1 MPDLFSG
8 MVPERTTV
16 FDGVAMPNAIE
27 NPQGTLGRF
36 RRAQIAAVANL
47 DIDGTPAEAIYDQ
60 FQALTDKY
68 NQNIE
73 LYGEGQAEAAAASV
87 QQQRRAQGLIDLS
100 NDIGPTEGALGVS
113 AAISEATTQ
122 ALNFD
127 MEQAREAALE
137 RAAIDRVTDLAASG
151 DYTTA
156 ATYLNLMEHG
166 NVLQQRADF
175 MTKNLILQRE
185 IDRAGSELRDTPF
198 YSHITNFILGMIPFQ
213 KSLSQSGLVD
223 VPNEDKGF
231 WDWMFAGDRRRVEA
245 SALWNMSPEEF
256 GRAVREQVLPAVE
269 EKSRWFFGA
278 YQDDTEQLELL
289 QGFMHTPRPLINNV
303 WNAVDNFGFV
313 GPAELAAGGKLAR
326 SIPNMLLG
334 MGARRQAAGM
344 AARAARDGLL
354 NDVKSALLRTGFET
368 KDEIADALA
377 PSIMRP
383 QTGPTKLTGWALA
396 NEMLE
401 RADSISDGLN
411 RLVQTGRFADEAELK
426 AAQAAF
432 LERELAAN
440 FEEAKIMDIDW
451 SNPERLID
459 NSSVE
464 RVTFTLGKNKTDGWV
479 READAKRYATQTG
492 FSDAVTE
499 QVEGGQWVVKVAR
512 AMPETGAYI
521 NPLQVKTTNMFSR
534 YLLGARQRSDEF
546 LANRAQVSENTR
558 NTLLNDLRSQLWRE
572 VNVDPASK
580 ARVAQMAAF
589 GEANAS
595 WFDTVETANMFFQ
608 RSFKRDITE
617 REWRSYNGL
626 RDINDFEYGIRNDT
640 RYKELQIRGME
651 TVNVDTGFG
660 YIDQVNAFV
669 DEGMTRPVRGR
680 VLNMSDGS
688 IVKDIDEAARVTLRD
703 KGFQLVHLD
712 EPFRLADGREI
723 TAVATRKGGH
733 FQREGLRRAQLPY
746 RAGGHRIYEDK
757 YFVKQAHKSVLDN
770 GDTAWKNPHTFV
782 AGTRAEVEEWARIMN
797 LAREQ
802 FARDPGDLAKL
813 DEIFGGRP
821 GYPTPEQFTAGMADG
836 TYSKDFEFVGL
847 FDRELPKEYDNV
859 GREWMSEEAE
869 DGTLSYLRTNGRLY
883 YSQKGN
889 EALVDFRGAQA
900 PVLDAYD
907 AVNRAFL
914 NIANLTSF
922 SDYKITSVNRWAN
935 TFGDYLDKN
944 LLPANPTPMQMFLD
958 GKLTKGASR
967 DRLVNAAEDQ
977 RQIILRNLGWKT
989 TSDLKAEEVSR
1000 SFGEFLMGTDP
1011 NSLRH
1016 SASRRLVNWFS
1027 ERNPLQALRGFAFD
1041 LKLGLLNP
1049 VQLFLQAGTYMA
1061 IAAIDPAGA
1070 TRALGTNGLLRAFLI
1085 RDDLLPAMLKGGMWK
1100 MGGFDSAEDFEAFMK
1115 TAKASGFLTINES
1128 HSLVNA
1134 MGPNSGL
1141 SLSDNPL
1148 QKAREMSRF
1157 FFNEGELVNRMT
1169 AMRSAWDHTKRSF
1182 GDNLDNAR
1190 GEDFLNKFTGRSET
1204 LAFSMSRSSQAW
1216 WQQGPASIP
1225 TQFFSYQARMM
1236 EMMFGGQLTRWE
1248 RAKLIASQFFLYGA
1262 AGIPLAPVLSDMMA
1276 AKTGENPELQTV
1288 GGWLDRGAL
1297 DNLVNAFGGP
1307 DVMIGERFG
1316 TGGWIGDTIGELM
1329 GYSKYGEQNTL
1340 DVLGGASWAVASD
1353 VYKDFLPF
1361 ISYMAAE
1368 SGGDTGRPAPRRAFV
1383 NLASNI
1389 SSVSNVIKF
1398 MMIRNHGQYVSTNGN
1413 ISVDEVPSD
1422 AAWFVLLTGS
1432 KPGDMDDL
1440 SAHMSYLKDRDTAVQ
1455 EAAKVI
1461 EQYRAEIFTRPEDHE
1476 EIADEINIFVQHLDP
1491 SIRASVLAKARQPSR
1506 SMLDSAEERINRIR
1520 SQEAA
1525 LRATEESQ

>member
-8 MVPERTTV
+8 MVPDRSVV

-47 DIDGTPAEAIYDQ
+47 NVDGTPAEAIYDQ
-60 FQALTDKY
+60 FQTLTDRY
-68 NQNIE
+68 NQNID
-73 LYGEGQAEAAAASV
+73 LYGEGQAEAAAAATR
-87 QQQRRAQGLIDLS
+87 QQRRTQGLIDLS
-100 NDIGPTEGALGVS
+100 NEIGPSADALGVS

-127 MEQAREAALE
+127 MAQAREAALE
-137 RAAIDRVTDLAASG
+137 QAAIDRIVDLAASG
-151 DYTTA
+151 DHTTA
-156 ATYLNLMEHG
+156 AAYLNLMESG
-166 NVLQQRADF
+166 NVLQQRSDF
-175 MTKNLILQRE
+175 MTKQLILQRE

-198 YSHITNFILGMIPFQ
+198 YSHITNFLLSMVPFQ

-223 VPNEDKGF
+223 VDAAQKGMF
-231 WDWMFAGDRRRVEA
+231 DWMFAGDRRRVEA
-245 SALWNMSPEEF
+245 AALWNMSPEEF
-256 GRAVREQVLPAVE
+256 ARTVREQVLPAVD

-278 YQDDTEQLELL
+278 YQDDSEQLELL
-289 QGFMHTPRPLINNV
+289 EGFVHTPRPLYNNV
-303 WNAVDNFGFV
+303 WNALDNFGLI
-313 GPAELAAGGKLAR
+313 GPAELAAGGKLVR
-326 SIPNMLLG
+326 SIPNALLG
-334 MGARRQAAGM
+334 MGARRQASAM
-344 AARAARDGLL
+344 AARAARDGAL
-354 NDVKSALLRTGFET
+354 NDVESALMRTGFQT
-368 KDEIADALA
+368 KDDIADALS
-377 PSIMRP
+377 PSIIQP
-383 QTGPTKLTGWALA
+383 QTGPVKVTGWALA
-396 NEMLE
+396 NDMLA

-411 RLVQTGRFADEAELK
+411 RLMQTGRFADEAELK

-432 LERELAAN
+432 IEREMASN
-440 FEEAKIMDIDW
+440 FDEAKIMDIDW

-459 NSSVE
+459 NTSVE
-464 RVTFTLGKNKTDGWV
+464 RVTFTLGKNKSDGWV
-479 READAKRYATQTG
+479 RKSDAQRYANETG

-499 QVEGGQWVVKVAR
+499 QIEGGQWVVKVSR
-512 AMPETGAYI
+512 SMPESGAYI
-521 NPLQVKTTNMFSR
+521 DPLQVKTTNMFSR
-534 YLLGARQRSDEF
+534 FLLGARQRSDEF

-558 NTLLNDLRSQLWRE
+558 NTLLNDLRTQLWKE

-589 GEANAS
+589 GESKGA
-595 WFDTVETANMFFQ
+595 WFDSVETANMFYQ

-640 RYKELQIRGME
+640 RYKDLKLRGLE
-651 TVNVDTGFG
+651 TVNIDTGFG
-660 YIDQVNAFV
+660 YVDQANAFV

-680 VLNMSDGS
+680 VLNMSDGA
-688 IVKDIDEAARVTLRD
+688 IVNDIDEAARVTLRD
-703 KGFQLVHLD
+703 KGYQLVHLD
-712 EPFRLADGREI
+712 EPFTLADGREI
-723 TAVATRKGGH
+723 TAIATRKGGH

-757 YFVKQAHKSVLDN
+757 YFVKQAYKTVLDN
-770 GDTAWKNPHTFV
+770 GDTAWKNPNTYI
-782 AGTRAEVEEWARIMN
+782 AGTKAEVEEWARIMN
-797 LAREQ
+797 AAREQ

-859 GREWMSEEAE
+859 GHQWMSEEAE

-889 EALVDFRGAQA
+889 DALVDWRGAQA
-900 PVLDAYD
+900 PVLDAYE

-922 SDYKITSVNRWAN
+922 SDYKVTSINRWVN
-935 TFGDYLDKN
+935 TFGKYIDENSVAKN
-944 LLPANPTPMQMFLD
+944 ATPMQKFLD

-967 DRLVNAAEDQ
+967 DRVTNAAADQ
-977 RQIILRNLGWKT
+977 REIILRNLGWKT
-989 TSDLKAEEVSR
+989 ESDMKFDEVSR
-1000 SFGEFLMGTDP
+1000 SFGEFLMGKDP
-1011 NSLRH
+1011 TSLRH
-1016 SASRRLVNWFS
+1016 SASRKMLNWMS
-1027 ERNPLQALRGFAFD
+1027 DKNPLQTLRSIAFD

-1070 TRALGTNGLLRAFLI
+1070 TKALGTNGLLRAFLV
-1085 RDDLLPAMLKGGMWK
+1085 REDLLPAMIKGGMWK
-1100 MGGFDSAEDFEAFMK
+1100 MGGFDSAEEFEAFMK

-1169 AMRSAWDHTKRSF
+1169 AMRSAWDHTKKAF
-1182 GDNLDNAR
+1182 PDLDNAR

-1236 EMMFGGQLTRWE
+1236 EMMMGGQLTRME
-1248 RAKLIASQFFLYGA
+1248 RARLIASQFFLYGA
-1262 AGIPLAPVLSDMMA
+1262 AGIPLAPVLSDLMA
-1276 AKTGENPELQTV
+1276 SKTGDAPELQTL
-1288 GGWLDRGAL
+1288 GGWVDRGAL

-1329 GYSKYGEQNTL
+1329 GYSKYGEQNTM
-1340 DVLGGASWAVASD
+1340 DILGGASFAVAAD
-1353 VYKDFLPF
+1353 VYNDFLPF
-1361 ISYMAAE
+1361 LSYMAAE
-1368 SGGDTGRPAPRRAFV
+1368 TGGDTGRPAPRRAFV

-1398 MMIRNHGQYVSTNGN
+1398 MMIRNHGQYVSTSGN

-1432 KPGDMDDL
+1432 KPGDMDEL
-1440 SAHMSYLKDRDTAVQ
+1440 AAQMSYLKDRDAAVK
-1455 EAAKVI
+1455 EAAKVV
-1461 EQYRAEIFTRPEDHE
+1461 EQYRADILTYPDRHE
-1476 EIADEINIFVQHLDP
+1476 EIADEINIFVRHLDP
-1491 SIRASVLAKARQPSR
+1491 SIRASVLAKARQPER

-1525 LRATEESQ
+1525 LRATEGNQ